1 MLEQAWRLTVDG
13 ELQRVVLAS
22 KSSELFVV
30 DSGFAEKYNKIVIES
45 ELARYWLVTLIVIFF
60 LKMYFFS
67 LQQQQNKKS
76 RSCTLE
82 RERIGR
88 RSNFHDVFQSV
99 WLNQ

>member
-67 LQQQQNKKS
+67 LQQQQRTKTKINTNRVFFFLFFFFLL
-76 RSCTLE
+76 RSQ
-82 RERIGR
+82 R
-88 RSNFHDVFQSV
+88 N
-99 WLNQ
+99 